1 MRKQPLFVGSAVAIC
16 TPFHNG
22 AVDYDKL
29 EELLQFQLD
38 NGTDA
43 IVICG
48 TTGEPSTMTQQE
60 HVQCIAHT
68 SGYVNHRVP
77 VIAGTGSN
85 NTAHAAEL
93 SLAAAKAGADGLL
106 LVTPYYNK
114 CTQKGAIAHFQTIVE
129 QAKLP
134 AIVYNV
140 PSRTGFSLTVPS
152 YVELSRH
159 PLMNGVKEA
168 CGNMAQVARTI
179 AACGEDFSVWSGND
193 DQIAPITALGGKGV
207 ISVMANVI
215 PAQTAALAHA
225 CLAGDYQ
232 TGGAMQCQ
240 LMELIDA
247 LFVEVNPIPVK
258 TALNL
263 MGKDAG
269 ELRLPLCEMEPHN
282 LETLKAAMS
291 HLGLL

>member
-1 MRKQPLFVGSAVAIC
+1 MNKQPLFVGSAVAIV

-22 AVDYDKL
+22 AIDYAKL
-29 EELLQFQLD
+29 EELIDFQLE

-48 TTGEPSTMTQQE
+48 TTGETSTMTQQE
-60 HVQCIAHT
+60 HVACITHAIQ
-68 SGYVNHRVP
+68 YVNHRVP

-85 NTAHAAEL
+85 NTMHAAEV
-93 SLAAAKAGADGLL
+93 SVAAAKAGADGLL

-114 CTQKGAIAHFQTIVE
+114 CTQRGAIAHFTYIVD

-140 PSRTGFSLTVPS
+140 PSRTGFSMTPAT

-168 CGNMAQVARTI
+168 CGNLAQVARTI
-179 AACGEDFSVWSGND
+179 AACGDDFHVWSGND
-193 DQIAPITALGGKGV
+193 DQIAPMTALGGKGI

-215 PAQTAALAHA
+215 PKETAALAHA
-225 CLAGDYQ
+225 CLNGDYK
-232 TGGAMQCQ
+232 TGGEMQRR

-247 LFVEVNPIPVK
+247 LFIEVNPIPVK

-269 ELRLPLCEMEPHN
+269 DLRLPLCEMDPKN
-282 LETLKAAMS
+282 LEVLKTAMQ
-291 HLGLL
+291 HAGLL